1 MAVNTAPGSIGAAL
15 ATRRGLIALIA
26 IGIAAAAAIGIF
38 YRSAYPGG
46 VFGSP
51 AADAL
56 REKVQQGVGG
66 IKTVADMLLG
76 RSPGERTV
84 GALAILKHKRLAAP
98 HERALPKVRN
108 APPISPL
115 AAIVGAPVSELPPVA
130 AAPAVGTPL
139 YNVVTTLPAVAEA
152 PPATLFP
159 AMPPPPSGGGLIIPP
174 VVTQIVPSSPS
185 SPQPPPAVPE
195 PASWA
200 MMLIGFLF
208 IGRIFRARP
217 GSAFIAG

>member
-1 MAVNTAPGSIGAAL
+1 MAVSTAPNSIGAAL
-15 ATRRGLIALIA
+15 ATRRGLIVLIL
-26 IGIAAAAAIGIF
+26 IGIAAAVAIGIF
-38 YRSAYPGG
+38 TRSAYPD

-51 AADAL
+51 AANAL
-56 REKVQQGVGG
+56 KEKIHQGVGG
-66 IKTVADMLLG
+66 MKTIADMLLG

-108 APPISPL
+108 APPVSPL
-115 AAIVGAPVSELPPVA
+115 AAIVGVPAAPLPPVA
-130 AAPAVGTPL
+130 AAPAVGAPL
-139 YNVVTTLPAVAEA
+139 YNVVTAPPALAEA
-152 PPATLFP
+152 PPPTLFP
-159 AMPPPPSGGGLIIPP
+159 AMPPPPGGGFIIPP
-174 VVTQIVPSSPS
+174 VVTQVVPSSPS
-185 SPQPPPAVPE
+185 SPPPPPPVPE

-217 GSAFIAG
+217 PTAFIAT